1 MLRALTT
8 VTFVYEPRE
17 DRIAAAI
24 NAGRP
29 DAWSCWL
36 TRRLALALLDR
47 ATGYLTK
54 TSDLA
59 QQAPAEMRGE
69 FAAFEREAAIAS
81 TAGAMTKTPPEIL
94 RSSASAAELAD
105 RLTIS
110 RHNKGGFKLELRGQ
124 SGEGAAGV
132 LTRAE
137 MQRMLQMLRSVVAK
151 AGWTALPPMPQ
162 GSPAV
167 AAGRPK
173 PVRH

>member
-1 MLRALTT
+1 MLHVLTT

-36 TRRLALALLDR
+36 TRRLALALLER
-47 ATGYLTK
+47 GSGYLTT
-54 TSDLA
+54 TSELA
-59 QQAPAEMRGE
+59 QQAPADLRGE

-81 TAGAMTKTPPEIL
+81 TAGAMTKTPPGVL
-94 RSSASAAELAD
+94 KSSAGTAELAEK
-105 RLTIS
+105 LTIS
-110 RHNKGGFKLELRGQ
+110 RHGKGFKFELHGRN
-124 SGEGAAGV
+124 GEGAAGV

-137 MQRMLQMLRSVVAK
+137 MQRLLQMLRVVVAK
-151 AGWTALPPMPQ
+151 AGWIAPPLVPQASSPTA
-162 GSPAV
+162 AV
-167 AAGRPK
+167 SPK

>member
-1 MLRALTT
+1 MLRVLTT

-59 QQAPAEMRGE
+59 QQAPADMRGE

-81 TAGAMTKTPPEIL
+81 TAGAMTKTPAEVL
-94 RSSASAAELAD
+94 KSSASAAELAE

-110 RHNKGGFKLELRGQ
+110 RHSKGGFKVELRGQ
-124 SGEGAAGV
+124 SGDGAEGL

-137 MQRMLQMLRSVVAK
+137 MQRLLQMLRSVVASADWAVAPSK
-151 AGWTALPPMPQ
+151 PESSP
-162 GSPAV
+162 PAV
-167 AAGRPK
+167 ASVAK